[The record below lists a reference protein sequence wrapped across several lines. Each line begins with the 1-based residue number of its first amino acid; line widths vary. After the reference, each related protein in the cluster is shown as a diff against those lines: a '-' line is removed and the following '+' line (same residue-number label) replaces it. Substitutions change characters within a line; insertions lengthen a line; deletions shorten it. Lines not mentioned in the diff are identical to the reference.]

1 METENKSRRQL
12 QAEQTKDKLFNAAV
26 ELLTEKDFDDITI
39 RDIVARAKVS
49 IGTFYNYYSTKME
62 VFYETYRIADHYFA
76 ETVAP
81 LLTQESA
88 LERIMAFF
96 DYYAHYSSDLTDL
109 RMTKLLYNPDNTLF
123 SRDPHQGMVGVLIGI
138 IQQGLDDGTLAGS
151 DSAEEIAEYLMIS
164 VRGLVYNWCTR
175 DGSYDLAAVM
185 RRFVH
190 RLLAYYRS
198 AADGHTEP

>member
-1 METENKSRRQL
+1 MDTENKSRRQL
-12 QAEQTKDKLFNAAV
+12 QAEQTKDKLFHAAV

-39 RDIVARAKVS
+39 RDIVARAQVS
-49 IGTFYNYYSTKME
+49 IGTFYNYYSSKME
-62 VFYETYRIADHYFA
+62 VFYETYRIADQYFA

-81 LLTQESA
+81 LLVQGTA

-109 RMTKLLYNPDNTLF
+109 RMTKLLYNPDNSLF
-123 SRDPHQGMVGVLIGI
+123 SRDPHQGMVAVLIGI
-138 IQQGLDDGTLAGS
+138 IQQGLDDGTLSGG

-175 DGSYDLAAVM
+175 DGTYDLVAAVQK
-185 RRFVH
+185 FVH
-190 RLLAYYRS
+190 RLLAYS
-198 AADGHTEP
+198 LSPAGEHTKS